1 MGGERGRLC
10 FSPLPE
16 GVGDAARAAVEHL
29 FYIAGKVRRLTLA
42 GRALHTEA
50 FMIPYYVVDAFA
62 DAPFAGNPAGVCL
75 PEAPLVDELMQKIA
89 AENNLPE
96 TAFVVK
102 NGAAWDLRWFT
113 PETEIDLCGHA
124 TLGTA
129 FVLDLCAG
137 ASGPYVFR
145 TKSGELRVVRK
156 GDLLEMDFPSRPPVS
171 VPVAPA
177 MNEALGAR
185 VLEAHRSRDLV
196 LVLESADAVRRLAPD
211 MDKLQAVPDA
221 FGVIVTAKGEG
232 DADFISR
239 FFAPGAGIPEDPVTG
254 SAHSTLIPFWAE
266 RLSKKIMKARQLSS
280 RGGTLFC
287 ELAGDRVK
295 IAGAARLYLQGKI
308 FVE

>member
-1 MGGERGRLC
+1 
-10 FSPLPE
+10 
-16 GVGDAARAAVEHL
+16 
-29 FYIAGKVRRLTLA
+29 
-42 GRALHTEA
+42 
-50 FMIPYYVVDAFA
+50 MIPYYVVDAFA

-75 PEAPLVDELMQKIA
+75 PETPLADELMQKIA

-129 FVLDLCAG
+129 FVLDRCAG
-137 ASGPYVFR
+137 APGPHVFR

-171 VPVAPA
+171 VPVVAA
-177 MNEALGAR
+177 MSEALGAR
-185 VLEAHRSRDLV
+185 VLEAHQSRDLV
-196 LVLESADAVRRLAPD
+196 LVLESAGAVRRLAPD

-221 FGVIVTAKGEG
+221 FGVIVTARGEG
-232 DADFISR
+232 DADFVSR

-266 RLSKKIMKARQLSS
+266 RLDKKVMKARQLSP

-287 ELAGDRVK
+287 EHAGDRVK